1 MNVVHL
7 RVLAVFV
14 TCIFTFPQ
22 NAAAKDIAV
31 LAVDYPPFTS
41 PSSANH
47 GVAFTLLQQRT
58 TNSSIHWVPTYAPP
72 ARIAQLIK
80 DDKWCASFYPVND
93 DIESEKIELS
103 KSLVTIGLVRNS
115 LKAAAFEWD
124 DLSELSGHSVALLR
138 TSHESDFYN
147 QFLDAGLE
155 IIEVESV
162 QAGVDM
168 VLKARVDFSIAD
180 NISIELN
187 QHPTLQFSKTPLI
200 ITAITLFTN
209 PRCNIPSLSA
219 Q

>member
-1 MNVVHL
+1 MIQ
-7 RVLAVFV
+7 RIMLAALIAFFFIYPHHSV
-14 TCIFTFPQ
+14 
-22 NAAAKDIAV
+22 ARGIAV

-41 PSSANH
+41 PSSANN

-58 TNSSIHWVPTYAPP
+58 TNTSIHWVPRYAPP

-103 KSLVTIGLVRNS
+103 KSLVTVGLVRMASNAQS
-115 LKAAAFEWD
+115 FEWE

-138 TSHESDFYN
+138 TSHESDFYT

-155 IIEVESV
+155 IVEVESV

-168 VLKARVDFSIAD
+168 VLKARVDFSMTD

-187 QHPTLQFSKTPLI
+187 QYPTLQFSRTPLLT
-200 ITAITLFTN
+200 TAITLFTN
-209 PRCNIPSLSA
+209 PSCNIPTLSA
-219 Q
+219 H

>member
-1 MNVVHL
+1 MNAVPL
-7 RVLAVFV
+7 WALAVCV
-14 TCIFTFPQ
+14 ICIFIFPH
-22 NAAAKDIAV
+22 NAAAKSIAV

-41 PSSANH
+41 PSSANN

-58 TNSSIHWVPTYAPP
+58 TNASIRWEPTFAPP

-93 DIESEKIELS
+93 DMESEKIDLS

-115 LKAAAFEWD
+115 SKATSFEWEN
-124 DLSELSGHSVALLR
+124 LSELSGHSVALLR

-155 IIEVESV
+155 IVEVESV

-168 VLKARVDFSIAD
+168 VLKARVDFSVAD

-187 QHPTLQFSKTPLI
+187 QHPTLQFSRTPLLT
-200 ITAITLFTN
+200 TAITLFTN
-209 PRCNIPSLSA
+209 PRCNIPALSTR
-219 Q
+219 